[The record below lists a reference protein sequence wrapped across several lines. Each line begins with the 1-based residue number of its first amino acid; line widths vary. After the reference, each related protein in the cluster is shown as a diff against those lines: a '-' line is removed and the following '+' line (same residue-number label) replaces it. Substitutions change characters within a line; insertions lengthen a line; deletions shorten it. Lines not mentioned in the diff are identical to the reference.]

1 MCCVNAAP
9 AVSKLPLA
17 RPAPAASSRNNL
29 FSSGYGP
36 GVVWSGREVRCG
48 HKPQRIVRASAL
60 CVIEGR
66 VGAAP
71 LRGATG
77 LIRKEKVKEGKVKE
91 VLCRSGA
98 ARASSSAAFPKQQL
112 GERSRI
118 VVAAQFALAH
128 PRGGSQ
134 QEGRKKEEGIPP
146 AEAAH
151 HDVSADH
158 PEAAW

>member
-1 MCCVNAAP
+1 MRPQAAKESSERLLC
-9 AVSKLPLA
+9 ASLRSRKLG
-17 RPAPAASSRNNL
+17 SRKER
-29 FSSGYGP
+29 S
-36 GVVWSGREVRCG
+36 
-48 HKPQRIVRASAL
+48 
-60 CVIEGR
+60 
-66 VGAAP
+66 
-71 LRGATG
+71 
-77 LIRKEKVKEGKVKE
+77 RKEKVKEGKVKE